1 MTSSLSYSFDGHSLE
16 VSFQVPAENIARA
29 NALYYQQ
36 LRQIQ
41 ALEQVSALRQK
52 QYLNLK
58 LSHSLCR
65 EQVAINQEIIHAQS
79 AQIEQ
84 YQLIGKNQKRIVR
97 VLISTT
103 VLLST
108 YILLQ

>member
-1 MTSSLSYSFDGHSLE
+1 MISSLSYSFDGHSLE

-29 NALYYQQ
+29 NALYFQQ
-36 LRQIQ
+36 LRQIE
-41 ALEQVSALRQK
+41 ALEQVSALRHK

-58 LSHSLCR
+58 LSHSLLQD
-65 EQVAINQEIIHAQS
+65 QVLINQEIIHAQS

-84 YQLIGKNQKRIVR
+84 HRLIGKNQKTIIR

>member
-1 MTSSLSYSFDGHSLE
+1 MISSLSYSFDGHSLE

-29 NALYYQQ
+29 NALYFQQ

-41 ALEQVSALRQK
+41 ALEQVSALRQR

-58 LSHSLCR
+58 LSHSLCQD
-65 EQVAINQEIIHAQS
+65 QVSINQEIIHAQS
-79 AQIEQ
+79 AQIQQ
-84 YQLIGKNQKRIVR
+84 YRLIGKNQKTIIRI
-97 VLISTT
+97 LISTT